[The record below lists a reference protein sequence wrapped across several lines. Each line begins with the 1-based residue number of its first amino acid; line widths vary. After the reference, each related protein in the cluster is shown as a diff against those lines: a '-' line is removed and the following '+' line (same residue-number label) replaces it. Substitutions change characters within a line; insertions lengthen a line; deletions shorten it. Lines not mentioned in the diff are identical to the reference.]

1 MKWVCKVCGYVHE
14 GPTPPAICPV
24 CKAPAE
30 RFEQLPG
37 ARAWADEH
45 RIGVARGMD
54 GALVG
59 ALRDSFVKACTD
71 AGVYHA
77 MARAAEREGYP
88 EAASQ
93 FVRIANDKTVHAARL
108 AELLGE
114 QLSES
119 TSGNLSAR
127 VEAEF
132 DACNAKRNLADRAR
146 ELGYDAIHDAMHE
159 MCKDEARHGQALEGL
174 QKRLFER

>member
-37 ARAWADEH
+37 SKAWADEH
-45 RIGVARGMD
+45 RLGVAKGMD
-54 GALVG
+54 GAVVS
-59 ALRDSFVKACTD
+59 ALRQGLNKASSD
-71 AGVYHA
+71 AGVYSA

-88 EAASQ
+88 EVASQ
-93 FVRIANDKTVHAARL
+93 FVRIANDKVAHAARL

-114 QLSES
+114 QLSDS
-119 TSGNLSAR
+119 TSGNLSVR

-132 DACNAKRNLADRAR
+132 AACQDSRALADRAR
-146 ELGYDAIHDAMHE
+146 ELGYDAIHDALHE
-159 MCKDEARHGQALEGL
+159 ICKDEARHGRALEGM
-174 QKRLFER
+174 QKRLFDR